1 MRQSYRYH
9 SYTLILFFSLGT
21 LSLCAQK
28 MNTDSL
34 LVSIITDMKTSN
46 NYQKNIEKCLLG
58 KKIAPEYLDFQL
70 LLGRN
75 YEFIKQTDSAR
86 YYYKMVLDKNPKYEE
101 AFLYLINLNIHEK
114 KYNEAIDL
122 STKAIEYHPNQI
134 AFYHKQADL
143 YDLLKDEEKHK
154 SSLLE
159 TQKRFPEDT
168 KTKEALIQLDRKH
181 LHTRVGINYNFTI
194 IDRKETGPWHL
205 AHLEAVKEQKW
216 GSIIGRISYA
226 NRYNAANFIS
236 KGFQYEIESYV
247 LMGKK
252 NYSYWDISYSND
264 FVFPKFRVGGS
275 FFLNFNKGWESDF
288 GFRYIETFNIDVLT
302 LVTGVS
308 KYAGTYW
315 FSLKGYLN
323 NNKKKY
329 NPVFLLNCRY
339 YFDSK
344 YDYIN
349 SSIGFG
355 TSPDERTTIAQL
367 QNRFN
372 LNSYR
377 MGLGYYHIFDKKI
390 ITGFQ
395 INYNYQEYFP
405 NLYQSEYEFAL
416 LLHYKL

>member
-9 SYTLILFFSLGT
+9 YYTLILFFSLGT

-34 LVSIITDMKTSN
+34 LVSIISDMKTSN

-122 STKAIEYHPNQI
+122 STKAIVYHPNQI

-226 NRYNAANFIS
+226 NRNNATNFIS
-236 KGFQYEIESYV
+236 KGSQEEIESYV

-288 GFRYIETFNIDVLT
+288 GFRYIETFYIDVLT

-308 KYAGTYW
+308 KYAGSYW

-323 NNKKKY
+323 NNKKKIQ
-329 NPVFLLNCRY
+329 PRF
-339 YFDSK
+339 FIK
-344 YDYIN
+344 
-349 SSIGFG
+349 
-355 TSPDERTTIAQL
+355 L
-367 QNRFN
+367 QVLF
-372 LNSYR
+372 
-377 MGLGYYHIFDKKI
+377 
-390 ITGFQ
+390 
-395 INYNYQEYFP
+395 
-405 NLYQSEYEFAL
+405 
-416 LLHYKL
+416 

>member
-1 MRQSYRYH
+1 M
-9 SYTLILFFSLGT
+9 
-21 LSLCAQK
+21 
-28 MNTDSL
+28 
-34 LVSIITDMKTSN
+34 
-46 NYQKNIEKCLLG
+46 
-58 KKIAPEYLDFQL
+58 
-70 LLGRN
+70 
-75 YEFIKQTDSAR
+75 
-86 YYYKMVLDKNPKYEE
+86 
-101 AFLYLINLNIHEK
+101 YLINLNIHEK

-275 FFLNFNKGWESDF
+275 FFS
-288 GFRYIETFNIDVLT
+288 
-302 LVTGVS
+302 
-308 KYAGTYW
+308 
-315 FSLKGYLN
+315 
-323 NNKKKY
+323 
-329 NPVFLLNCRY
+329 
-339 YFDSK
+339 
-344 YDYIN
+344 
-349 SSIGFG
+349 
-355 TSPDERTTIAQL
+355 
-367 QNRFN
+367 
-372 LNSYR
+372 
-377 MGLGYYHIFDKKI
+377 
-390 ITGFQ
+390 
-395 INYNYQEYFP
+395 
-405 NLYQSEYEFAL
+405 
-416 LLHYKL
+416 